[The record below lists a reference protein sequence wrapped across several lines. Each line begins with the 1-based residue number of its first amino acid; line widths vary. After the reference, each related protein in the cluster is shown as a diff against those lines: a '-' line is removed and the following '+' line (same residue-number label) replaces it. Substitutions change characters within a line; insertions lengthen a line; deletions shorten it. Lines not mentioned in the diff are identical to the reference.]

1 MSVNRKRFRI
11 EQAILGEAPIVMP
24 AVEGGEIGP
33 MHREIMAELRAIRAQ
48 MATGG
53 DVRPAAASADATTAI
68 VVAEVNREVADA
80 QALLET
86 YRAQIEQCEKLKVE
100 LDLIH
105 DAINRTKREIATLH
119 GKSFE
124 GQEMAKV
131 NGELGAVVGG
141 TEQATQQI
149 LEATEAIDQA
159 ATALA
164 KNVSPDQQRLL
175 SEEIQERV
183 VSIFE
188 ACNFQDLTGQR
199 ISKVMTTMKFIEQ
212 HINEMM
218 EIWGGVDAIKAHA
231 TPIVDTREGDAK
243 LLNGP
248 KLDGDV
254 GHASQDDIDA
264 LFD

>member
-1 MSVNRKRFRI
+1 MSVIRKRFRV
-11 EQAILGEAPIVMP
+11 EQAILGEVPMP
-24 AVEGGEIGP
+24 EPVVEGGDIGP
-33 MHREIMAELRAIRAQ
+33 MHREIMAELRSIRSQ
-48 MATGG
+48 MAPGAG
-53 DVRPAAASADATTAI
+53 RAAVTETAEDSI
-68 VVAEVNREVADA
+68 AREVAEA
-80 QALLET
+80 HVLLET

-105 DAINRTKREIATLH
+105 DAINRTKREIAVLH
-119 GKSFE
+119 GKSFD

-141 TEQATQQI
+141 TEEATQQI

-159 ATALA
+159 ATALS
-164 KNVSPDQQRLL
+164 KNVSPDQQKLL

-183 VSIFE
+183 VAIFE

-199 ISKVMTTMKFIEQ
+199 ISKVMGTMKFIEQ
-212 HINEMM
+212 HINDMM
-218 EIWGGVDAIKAHA
+218 DIWGGVDAIKAHA
-231 TPIVDTREGDAK
+231 PPIIDTREGDAK

-248 KLDGDV
+248 MLDGDP

-264 LFD
+264 LFG

>member
-1 MSVNRKRFRI
+1 MSVNRKRFRV
-11 EQAILGEAPIVMP
+11 EQAIMDDVAMP
-24 AVEGGEIGP
+24 APVVVEGGDIGP
-33 MHREIMAELRAIRAQ
+33 MHREIMAELRSIRTQ
-48 MATGG
+48 MAANGT
-53 DVRPAAASADATTAI
+53 RTAATETTEAA
-68 VVAEVNREVADA
+68 VGREVAEA
-80 QALLET
+80 HALLET

-105 DAINRTKREIATLH
+105 DAINRTKREIAVLH
-119 GKSFE
+119 GKSFD

-164 KNVSPDQQRLL
+164 KVTSPEQQKLL

-218 EIWGGVDAIKAHA
+218 NIWGGVDAIKAHA
-231 TPIVDTREGDAK
+231 LPIVDTREGDAK

>member
-1 MSVNRKRFRI
+1 MAVHRKRFRV
-11 EQAILGEAPIVMP
+11 EEAIVGEMPIPEMTDE
-24 AVEGGEIGP
+24 AAP
-33 MHREIMAELRAIRAQ
+33 MHSEIMAELRAIRVQ
-48 MATGG
+48 MA
-53 DVRPAAASADATTAI
+53 RNSHAATAALPPTEA
-68 VVAEVNREVADA
+68 VMAHEVAEARAM
-80 QALLET
+80 LET

-105 DAINRTKREIATLH
+105 DAISRTKREIAVLH
-119 GKSFE
+119 GKSFNGE
-124 GQEMAKV
+124 EMAKV

-149 LEATEAIDQA
+149 LEAAESIDQA
-159 ATALA
+159 ASALS
-164 KNVSPDQQRLL
+164 KVDSIDQQKQLADD
-175 SEEIQERV
+175 IQERV
-183 VSIFE
+183 ISIFE

-199 ISKVMTTMKFIEQ
+199 ISKVMGTMKFIEQ
-212 HINEMM
+212 HINAMM
-218 EIWGGVDAIKAHA
+218 DIWGGVDAIKAHA
-231 TPIVDTREGDAK
+231 PPIIDTREGDAK

>member
-1 MSVNRKRFRI
+1 MPVHRKRFRI
-11 EQAILGEAPIVMP
+11 EEAIGGDIMPIQ
-24 AVEGGEIGP
+24 EITDAGVGP
-33 MHREIMAELRAIRAQ
+33 MHHEIMAELRAIRAQ
-48 MATGG
+48 MASPGTSKT
-53 DVRPAAASADATTAI
+53 AATEIIEGSVT
-68 VVAEVNREVADA
+68 REVAEA

-105 DAINRTKREIATLH
+105 DAINRTKREIAVLH
-119 GKSFE
+119 GKSFD

-141 TEQATQQI
+141 TEHATQQI
-149 LEATEAIDQA
+149 LEAAEAIDQA
-159 ATALA
+159 ASALA
-164 KNVSPDQQRLL
+164 KVNSPEQQKIL
-175 SEEIQERV
+175 SEEIGERV
-183 VSIFE
+183 ISIFE

-199 ISKVMTTMKFIEQ
+199 ITKVMATMRFIEQ
-212 HINEMM
+212 HINAMM
-218 EIWGGVDAIKAHA
+218 EIWGGVDAIRAHA
-231 TPIVDTREGDAK
+231 PPIVDTREGDAK

>member
-1 MSVNRKRFRI
+1 MPVHRKRFRI
-11 EQAILGEAPIVMP
+11 EEAIVGQVMTP
-24 AVEGGEIGP
+24 EIDGVDIGP
-33 MHREIMAELRAIRAQ
+33 MHNEIMAELRAIRAQ
-48 MATGG
+48 MANATAGNG
-53 DVRPAAASADATTAI
+53 IMPAAGDPSVLRQI
-68 VVAEVNREVADA
+68 AET
-80 QALLET
+80 QAMLET

-105 DAINRTKREIATLH
+105 DAITRTKREIAVLH
-119 GKSFE
+119 GKSFD

-159 ATALA
+159 ATALSR
-164 KNVSPDQQRLL
+164 NISPDQQKLL

-212 HINEMM
+212 HINAMM

-231 TPIVDTREGDAK
+231 LPVVDTRDGDAR

-264 LFD
+264 MFN

>member
-1 MSVNRKRFRI
+1 MPVHRKRFRVEEI
-11 EQAILGEAPIVMP
+11 ISGELPLP
-24 AVEGGEIGP
+24 ELLEGDIGP
-33 MHREIMAELRAIRAQ
+33 MHREIMNELRAIRAQ
-48 MATGG
+48 MS
-53 DVRPAAASADATTAI
+53 AARGAAPVTEASVTQE
-68 VVAEVNREVADA
+68 VAEA
-80 QALLET
+80 QALLDT

-105 DAINRTKREIATLH
+105 DAINRTKREIAVLH
-119 GKSFE
+119 GKSFD

-149 LEATEAIDQA
+149 LEAAESIDQA
-159 ATALA
+159 ASALS
-164 KNVSPDQQRLL
+164 KVNSPEQQKIL

-183 VSIFE
+183 ISIFE

-199 ISKVMTTMKFIEQ
+199 ITKVMTTMRFIEQ
-212 HINEMM
+212 HINAMM
-218 EIWGGVDAIKAHA
+218 EIWGGVDAIRAHA
-231 TPIVDTREGDAK
+231 PVIVDTREGDAK

-248 KLDGDV
+248 KLEGDV

-264 LFD
+264 LFN

>member
-1 MSVNRKRFRI
+1 MAVHRKRFRV
-11 EQAILGEAPIVMP
+11 EEAIVGEMPIPEMIDE
-24 AVEGGEIGP
+24 ATP
-33 MHREIMAELRAIRAQ
+33 MHSEIMAELRAIRAQ
-48 MATGG
+48 MARNSHAGQASMAPG
-53 DVRPAAASADATTAI
+53 DA
-68 VVAEVNREVADA
+68 VVAQEVAETRA
-80 QALLET
+80 MLET

-119 GKSFE
+119 GKSFD
-124 GQEMAKV
+124 GGEMAKV

-149 LEATEAIDQA
+149 LEAAESIDQA
-159 ATALA
+159 ASALS
-164 KNVSPDQQRLL
+164 KVDSVDQQKQLADD
-175 SEEIQERV
+175 IQERV
-183 VSIFE
+183 ISIFE

-199 ISKVMTTMKFIEQ
+199 ISKVMGTMKFIEQ
-212 HINEMM
+212 HINAMM

-231 TPIVDTREGDAK
+231 APIVDTRDEDAK

-248 KLDGDV
+248 KLAGDV

>member
-1 MSVNRKRFRI
+1 MPIHRKRFRI
-11 EQAILGEAPIVMP
+11 EEAFGGDVTTPELVD
-24 AVEGGEIGP
+24 GGEIGP
-33 MHREIMAELRAIRAQ
+33 MHSEIMAELRAIRAQ
-48 MATGG
+48 MANAGSSM
-53 DVRPAAASADATTAI
+53 VPAAGDPSALRQISET
-68 VVAEVNREVADA
+68 
-80 QALLET
+80 QAMLET

-105 DAINRTKREIATLH
+105 DAISRTKREIAVLH
-119 GKSFE
+119 STSFNGE
-124 GQEMAKV
+124 EMARV

-149 LEATEAIDQA
+149 LEAAEAIDNA

-164 KNVSPDQQRLL
+164 KVTSPDQQKIL

-199 ISKVMTTMKFIEQ
+199 ISKVMNTVKFIEK
-212 HINEMM
+212 HIYDMM
-218 EIWGGVDAIKAHA
+218 EIWGGIDAIKAHA
-231 TPIVDTREGDAK
+231 PPIIDEREGDDR

-248 KLDGDV
+248 KLDGDA
-254 GHASQDDIDA
+254 GHASQNDIDA

>member
-1 MSVNRKRFRI
+1 MPVQRKRFRI
-11 EQAILGEAPIVMP
+11 EEVGHENASMP
-24 AVEGGEIGP
+24 ETMDAGSMP
-33 MHREIMAELRAIRAQ
+33 HHDEIMSELRAIRAQ
-48 MATGG
+48 MATPGG
-53 DVRPAAASADATTAI
+53 EPAAEAEPVKAENMQATLDA
-68 VVAEVNREVADA
+68 
-80 QALLET
+80 

-105 DAINRTKREIATLH
+105 EAINRTKREIAVLH
-119 GKSFE
+119 GKSFD

-159 ATALA
+159 ATALS

-183 VSIFE
+183 ISIFE

-199 ISKVMTTMKFIEQ
+199 ISKVMNTMKFIEQ
-212 HINEMM
+212 HIYEMM
-218 EIWGGVDAIKAHA
+218 NIWGGVDAIKAHA
-231 TPIVDTREGDAK
+231 VPVVDTREGDAK

-264 LFD
+264 MFN

>member
-1 MSVNRKRFRI
+1 MKGWEKLMSVNRKRFRI
-11 EQAILGEAPIVMP
+11 EAILGDAPIVMP
-24 AVEGGEIGP
+24 TEGGEIGP
-33 MHREIMAELRAIRAQ
+33 MHREIMAELRAIRSQ
-48 MATGG
+48 MAGFG
-53 DVRPAAASADATTAI
+53 HARAASTESADI
-68 VVAEVNREVADA
+68 IREVAESH
-80 QALLET
+80 ALLET

-119 GKSFE
+119 GKSFD

-159 ATALA
+159 ATALS
-164 KNVSPDQQRLL
+164 KNISPDQQKLL

-199 ISKVMTTMKFIEQ
+199 ISKVMNTMRFIEQ
-212 HINEMM
+212 HIVEMM

-231 TPIVDTREGDAK
+231 PPIVDTREGDAK

-248 KLDGDV
+248 KMDGDD
-254 GHASQDDIDA
+254 GHASQNDIDA

>member
-1 MSVNRKRFRI
+1 MSVSRKRFRI
-11 EQAILGEAPIVMP
+11 EQEIMGDAPVAMS
-24 AVEGGEIGP
+24 AVAEGGDIGP
-33 MHREIMAELRAIRAQ
+33 MHREIMAELRSIRAQ
-48 MATGG
+48 MATGSG
-53 DVRPAAASADATTAI
+53 TGPVTESAAAQIT
-68 VVAEVNREVADA
+68 REVADA
-80 QALLET
+80 QTLLET

-119 GKSFE
+119 GKSFD
-124 GQEMAKV
+124 GGEMAKV

-159 ATALA
+159 ATALS
-164 KNVSPDQQRLL
+164 KNTSPDQQKLL

-183 VSIFE
+183 ISIFE

-212 HINEMM
+212 HIYEMM
-218 EIWGGVDAIKAHA
+218 NIWGGIDAIKAHA
-231 TPIVDTREGDAK
+231 SPTVDTREGDAR

-248 KLDGDV
+248 KMEGEV

-264 LFD
+264 MFN

>member
-1 MSVNRKRFRI
+1 MSVSRKRFRI
-11 EQAILGEAPIVMP
+11 EQAILGDTPIVMP

-48 MATGG
+48 MAGFG
-53 DVRPAAASADATTAI
+53 HARAASTEGADMI
-68 VVAEVNREVADA
+68 REVAESH
-80 QALLET
+80 ALLET

-119 GKSFE
+119 GKSFD

-159 ATALA
+159 ATALS
-164 KNVSPDQQRLL
+164 KNISPDQQKLL
-175 SEEIQERV
+175 SEDIQERV

-212 HINEMM
+212 HIYTMM
-218 EIWGGVDAIKAHA
+218 DIWGGVDAIKAHA
-231 TPIVDTREGDAK
+231 QPIVDTREGDAK

-248 KLDGDV
+248 KLDGDA

>member
-1 MSVNRKRFRI
+1 MSVSRKRFRI
-11 EQAILGEAPIVMP
+11 EEAFMSELAMSMP
-24 AVEGGEIGP
+24 AVAEGGDIGP
-33 MHREIMAELRAIRAQ
+33 MHREIMAELRSIRAQ
-48 MATGG
+48 MAAVGG
-53 DVRPAAASADATTAI
+53 RPVESAEAQVT
-68 VVAEVNREVADA
+68 REVAEA
-80 QALLET
+80 HTLLGT

-119 GKSFE
+119 GKSFD
-124 GQEMAKV
+124 GGEMAKV

-159 ATALA
+159 ATALS
-164 KNVSPDQQRLL
+164 KNTSPDQQKLL

-183 VSIFE
+183 ISIFE

-199 ISKVMTTMKFIEQ
+199 ISKVMTTMKFIES
-212 HINEMM
+212 HINVMM
-218 EIWGGVDAIKAHA
+218 DIWGGVDALKAHA
-231 TPIVDTREGDAK
+231 APIVDAREGDAK

-248 KLDGDV
+248 KLDGDI

>member
-1 MSVNRKRFRI
+1 MPIQRKRFRA
-11 EQAILGEAPIVMP
+11 EAAINGELAMP
-24 AVEGGEIGP
+24 EIVEGDVGP

-48 MATGG
+48 MGAVSIGG
-53 DVRPAAASADATTAI
+53 SMPPTEASVSNA
-68 VVAEVNREVADA
+68 VAEAH
-80 QALLET
+80 ALLQT
-86 YRAQIEQCEKLKVE
+86 YRAQIEQCEKLKIE

-105 DAINRTKREIATLH
+105 DAITRTKREIAVLH
-119 GKSFE
+119 GKSFD

-141 TEQATQQI
+141 TEHATQQI
-149 LEATEAIDQA
+149 LEAAEAIDQA
-159 ATALA
+159 ASALA
-164 KNVSPDQQRLL
+164 KVNSPEQQKLL

-183 VSIFE
+183 ISIFE

-199 ISKVMTTMKFIEQ
+199 ITKVMTTMRFIEQ

-218 EIWGGVDAIKAHA
+218 EIWGGVDAIRAHA
-231 TPIVDTREGDAK
+231 PLIADTRDGNAK

-264 LFD
+264 LFN